1 MEEILALPAA
11 GIEPQEL
18 FTLATDRISRLLGA
32 DRVMFFVADG
42 HRLRPRS
49 ARGFRRTDL
58 ESVEIDAGDG
68 IVGRAFSERRVLTGA
83 GGIGGD
89 ADAFIERFP
98 VKEAIA
104 VPVRAEDDVVGVLYG
119 GRRADGRPFDSNDVL
134 VLLVVADRMGGA
146 FVHQALLDRCSASI
160 SRLTELAGFAG
171 EAPLGRELTDIL
183 SRACEVGCRLIGVR
197 AAAVA
202 VGMENLELVAARGLP
217 RGLEAWR
224 AIARREGLTAELY
237 ARDGPVACRDVQARR
252 SAERSFLGEAGFH
265 GCLLLPLRLRGLML
279 GVLYLA
285 DTEVRDFSVEE
296 IAMAG
301 VLAAMTASTI
311 ENSRVYAVLA
321 SGVESA
327 QTSRV
332 QDVEAEKARA
342 LAEIAAGIAREFN
355 QIFAVVLG
363 KSQLLLARAA
373 DEAVREGLGV
383 IEEAAWRG
391 ADIVHRV
398 GSLAAHAETTGEL
411 TDMKALA
418 QDAVALARTRWK
430 DEADGPRRIDITA
443 DLEPVPPVRGDEAA
457 LRDVVG
463 HLVRNAL
470 DAMPT
475 GGRLLLA
482 LRPRDGGIELVIED
496 SGEGIAEEVKRRM
509 FDPFFTTRAPTRMGL
524 GLTMVRSTVTRYGGR
539 VDITG
544 GPGRGA
550 TAAVWLP
557 GAAGAIS
564 TSSPSPGETAG
575 RPAEA
580 AAPTPA
586 GQAIMAARVPAPA
599 PNARASVLVIEDE
612 EPVRA
617 MLVEALAGAGHE
629 VHSASDGYGRPR
641 EDRSGLVRRRARR
654 SGPSSALW
662 SCHRALREAREPTDT
677 RGPHH
682 GTGATS
688 SIPSVSASMGLTS
701 CWSSH
706 SVPSAPSRS

>member
-1 MEEILALPAA
+1 MTGEPLSGNPDPRPLDAALANLARSLESLRDFLRQRERDRAREAQAALGHAAAPPDGGGSVLPIVEEILALPAA

-68 IVGRAFSERRVLTGA
+68 IVGRAFSERRVLTEA

-104 VPVRAEDDVVGVLYG
+104 VPVRAEDDVVGVLYA
-119 GRRADGRPFDSNDVL
+119 GRRAEGRPFDSNDVL

-171 EAPLGRELTDIL
+171 EAPLGRELTDVL

-252 SAERSFLGEAGFH
+252 GAERSFLGEAGFH

-296 IAMAG
+296 IAVAG
-301 VLAAMTASTI
+301 VLAAMTASSI

-321 SGVESA
+321 SGIESA

-373 DEAVREGLGV
+373 DDAVREGLGV

-475 GGRLLLA
+475 GGRLALA

-509 FDPFFTTRAPTRMGL
+509 FDPFFTTRAPARMGL

-539 VDITG
+539 VDDHRRPRPRRNGGRLAAGCGGHDHDQLTKSRRDRWPAGRGPDADAREPAAPG
-544 GPGRGA
+544 GPRSGPGAQRARVGPRDRGRGA
-550 TAAVWLP
+550 
-557 GAAGAIS
+557 GA
-564 TSSPSPGETAG
+564 
-575 RPAEA
+575 R
-580 AAPTPA
+580 
-586 GQAIMAARVPAPA
+586 
-599 PNARASVLVIEDE
+599 D
-612 EPVRA
+612 
-617 MLVEALAGAGHE
+617 
-629 VHSASDGYGRPR
+629 
-641 EDRSGLVRRRARR
+641 ARR
-654 SGPSSALW
+654 GAHGSGP
-662 SCHRALREAREPTDT
+662 
-677 RGPHH
+677 
-682 GTGATS
+682 
-688 SIPSVSASMGLTS
+688 
-701 CWSSH
+701 
-706 SVPSAPSRS
+706 